1 MDGSVNIRRLM
12 TITPADELVWVLRLI
27 AAAVAGAAIG
37 AEREWH
43 SHPAGMRTHL
53 LVSLGSAAFML
64 ISMHGFSDVV
74 GQEGVTEDPSRV
86 AAQIV
91 TGIGFIGGG
100 AILKYG
106 VTIRGLTTAGSLWAT
121 AAVGMAFGAGMLLL
135 GTAVAG
141 IIVFTLGP
149 LRTVIDRVHRG
160 RLEESRVRLGIT
172 RLETLG
178 AVYETLRGEHVT
190 ILSLN
195 SQRLGKARYEV
206 ELKTQLPTRLRSSDI
221 ELRLASLD
229 DVEVLESSE
238 AAY

>member
-1 MDGSVNIRRLM
+1 M
-12 TITPADELVWVLRLI
+12 TLLPGDELVWVLRLV

-43 SHPAGMRTHL
+43 AHPAGMRTHL
-53 LVSLGSAAFML
+53 LVSLGSAAFMI
-64 ISMHGFSDVV
+64 ISMHGFADVA
-74 GQEGVTEDPSRV
+74 GQPGVNEDPSRV
-86 AAQIV
+86 AAQV
-91 TGIGFIGGG
+91 VAGIGFIGGG

-106 VTIRGLTTAGSLWAT
+106 VSIRGLTTAGSLWAT

-135 GTAVAG
+135 GTAIAA
-141 IIVFTLGP
+141 IILFTLGP
-149 LRTVIDRVHRG
+149 LRMVIDRLHSE
-160 RLEESRVRLGIT
+160 RLEESRVKLGIT

-178 AVYETLRGEHVT
+178 AVYDALRGEHVS

-206 ELKTQLPTRLRSSDI
+206 ELRLQLPTRLRLSDI
-221 ELRLASLD
+221 ELRLASID

-238 AAY
+238 ASY